1 MMTYERSLRR
11 ASAVVGLLGLLSLTM
26 LSAAGGCNA
35 APRGNTRGTVDPYR
49 STPAD
54 ETDRAANSASLLEF
68 SDNAADAIARRI
80 ASVCKSFDTKALI
93 EMGDL
98 ENQTDTP
105 TSDFELIRRRMSS
118 RLINSDIVREYAQ
131 INAAPE
137 RLSRQY
143 DRFAPKNSPDGSQTY
158 EGVNKYDPSKTFL
171 LEGYFGEMVR
181 GRGQQSTY
189 FFQMT
194 LTNLQSREVVF
205 SEPFDL
211 KQYR

>member
-1 MMTYERSLRR
+1 MIRSPL
-11 ASAVVGLLGLLSLTM
+11 AVTATLALL
-26 LSAAGGCNA
+26 AAVAACNT
-35 APRGNTRGTVDPYR
+35 APRGNTRGTIDPYR
-49 STPAD
+49 NTPAD
-54 ETDRAANSASLLEF
+54 ESDRAVNTASLLEF
-68 SDNAADAIARRI
+68 CDQASDAIAMRI
-80 ASVCKSFDTKALI
+80 AAVCRPFETKVLI

-143 DRFAPKNSPDGSQTY
+143 DRYAPRQSTDGARAY

-171 LEGYFGEMVR
+171 LEGYFGEMTR
-181 GRGQQSTY
+181 GRGRQSVY

-194 LTNLQSREVVF
+194 LTNLQTREVVF